1 MLQIIHIQEAA
12 GLKGMQS
19 SNKKNTT
26 SLVTGGCGF
35 IGSHIVDKL
44 QSLGHKVIVIDDISA
59 PQNEDFYYHE
69 DVVNVKYHIKDISK
83 DDCSKYFN
91 DVDYVFHLAAR
102 SRIQP
107 TIGSP
112 NECFEVNVIGT
123 QRVLEW
129 SRLNGIKR
137 VIYSGT
143 SSLYGK
149 QNLIP
154 FNPNMSADCLNPY
167 SMSKWMGERICDLY
181 SQIYGLTSV
190 VLRYFNVYGPRE
202 PLKGEYAP
210 VIGLFKRQ
218 NKNNEPV
225 TIVSPGTQR
234 RDFTY
239 IDDVVSAN
247 ICAMNASFHKSV
259 CKIYNV
265 GTGKNYSILEIAD
278 MICDERV
285 LIPSRTAEV
294 VETLADISETTKDLG
309 WIPKF
314 KLEDVINSY

>member
-1 MLQIIHIQEAA
+1 VTI
-12 GLKGMQS
+12 S
-19 SNKKNTT
+19 V
-26 SLVTGGCGF
+26 VTGGCGF

-44 QSLGHKVIVIDDISA
+44 HELGHHVIVIDDLSA
-59 PQNEDFYYHE
+59 PENEDFYYHK

-83 DDCSKYFN
+83 DDCSEYFN

-112 NECFEVNVIGT
+112 NECFEVNVVGT

-149 QNLIP
+149 QNAIP
-154 FNPNMSADCLNPY
+154 FNPNMPTDCLNPY

-181 SQIYGLTSV
+181 SQLYDLPSI

-218 NKNNEPV
+218 CKNNEPMTV
-225 TIVSPGTQR
+225 VAPGNQR

-239 IDDVVSAN
+239 IEDVVN
-247 ICAMNASFHKSV
+247 P
-259 CKIYNV
+259 
-265 GTGKNYSILEIAD
+265 
-278 MICDERV
+278 R
-285 LIPSRTAEV
+285 PAEV
-294 VETLADISETTKDLG
+294 KETLADISETTRDLG
-309 WIPKF
+309 WKPKYS
-314 KLEDVINSY
+314 LEEMINEY

>member
-1 MLQIIHIQEAA
+1 M
-12 GLKGMQS
+12 K
-19 SNKKNTT
+19 T
-26 SLVTGGCGF
+26 SIVTGGCGF
-35 IGSHIVDKL
+35 IGSHIVDRL
-44 QSLGHKVIVIDDISA
+44 HEIGHRVIVIDDLSA
-59 PQNEDFYYHE
+59 PENEDFYYHK
-69 DVVNVKYHIKDISK
+69 DVKNVKYHIKDISK
-83 DDCSKYFN
+83 DDCSEYFN
-91 DVDYVFHLAAR
+91 GVDYVFHLAAR

-112 NECFEVNVIGT
+112 NECFEVNVVGT

-137 VIYSGT
+137 VMYSGT
-143 SSLYGK
+143 SSLYGHK
-149 QNLIP
+149 NTTP
-154 FNPNMSADCLNPY
+154 FHPNDTVDCLNPY

-181 SQIYGLTSV
+181 SQVYGLPSI

-218 NKNNEPV
+218 VKNNKPM

-239 IDDVVSAN
+239 IEDVVDAN
-247 ICAMNASFHKSV
+247 ICAMNKSV
-259 CKIYNV
+259 KEVCHKVYNV

-278 MICDERV
+278 MIGDERV
-285 LIPSRTAEV
+285 LIPSRPAEV
-294 VETLADISETTKDLG
+294 VETLADVSETIKDLG
-309 WIPKF
+309 WFPKF
-314 KLEDVINSY
+314 KIEDMIDSY